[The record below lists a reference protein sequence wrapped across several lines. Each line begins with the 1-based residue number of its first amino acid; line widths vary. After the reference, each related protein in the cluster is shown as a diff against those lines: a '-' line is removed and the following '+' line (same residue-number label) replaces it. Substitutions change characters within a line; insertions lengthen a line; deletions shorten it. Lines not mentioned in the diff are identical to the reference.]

1 MSFPNWNGVGRC
13 PLTVSPYVDD
23 FGYFAAPTPPGGEEM
38 ETEDD
43 ILMLTED
50 SDLMITE

>member
-1 MSFPNWNGVGRC
+1 MSFANWGGVAKC

-43 ILMLTED
+43 QIMLTETGEI
-50 SDLMITE
+50 MVTE